1 MIDTSNT
8 AMNHLKLPKD
18 IHVRIV
24 TYLNYI
30 YQGKDQQ

>member
-8 AMNHLKLPKD
+8 AMNHLKLPKP

-30 YQGKDQQ
+30 YQGKD